1 MNQPYIPQ
9 KLPIKD
15 INWEFLIENIAKA
28 NRAIAKY
35 DGFLQII
42 PNPKLLLSPLTMK
55 EAVLSSK
62 IEGTQA
68 TFEEVMEFE
77 ANPTKKVENYEDIQE
92 VINYRKAIVFA
103 IEKLDSLPLSSRLIK
118 EIHKILLS
126 GVRGANKNP
135 GHFRNGQVFIGKK
148 GADINNATY
157 IPPEAHSIDEYM
169 SNLEKYMHYEE
180 KDALVQLAIVH
191 AQFEIIHPFWDG
203 NGRTGRIL
211 FPLFLYSKNIISL
224 PMFYLSEYLEEHR
237 EQYYE
242 NLNKISKD
250 KDWTNWIKFFL
261 HAIEVQSQK
270 NIEKIQ
276 QILNLYNNLKE
287 EIINMPTP
295 KNSIKVLDF
304 LFSTPIFTTKIF
316 HQHTNI
322 EKRNIYRII
331 HFLAEKD
338 LIVTENS
345 EKERNKT
352 YFFKKLLYI
361 IK

>member
-1 MNQPYIPQ
+1 MKPYIPQ

-35 DGFLQII
+35 DSFLQII

-77 ANPTKKVENYEDIQE
+77 ANPTKKVKNYEDIQE
-92 VINYRKAIVFA
+92 VINYRKAIDFA
-103 IEKLDSLPLSSRLIK
+103 IKKLDSLPLSSRLIK

-148 GADINNATY
+148 GADINSATY
-157 IPPEAHSIDEYM
+157 IPPEAHLIDEYM
-169 SNLEKYMHYEE
+169 SNLEKYIHYEE

-211 FPLFLYSKNIISL
+211 IPLFLYSKNIISL

-242 NLNKISKD
+242 NLNRISKER
-250 KDWTNWIKFFL
+250 DWTNWIKFFL
-261 HAIEVQSQK
+261 HSIEVQSQR
-270 NIEKIQ
+270 NVEKIQ

-287 EIINMPTP
+287 EIIDIPTP

-316 HQHTNI
+316 HQHTGI

-331 HFLAEKD
+331 HFLVEKN

-345 EKERNKT
+345 EKERNRT
-352 YFFKKLLYI
+352 YFFRKLLYI